1 MAIIA
6 VQVEKIRWG
15 MMRVA
20 GELGA
25 DVVMR
30 EIIILVK
37 ASVLRADQQHN
48 RQM

>member
-25 DVVMR
+25 DVVR

-37 ASVLRADQQHN
+37 ASVSRADQQHN